1 MVVSFV
7 SIVEVSFVRY
17 LIRRG
22 VFLLGTLW
30 VAITLNFL
38 IPRLMP
44 GSPAE
49 TMMAKFEGRGQ
60 QINPAALHAIEVM
73 LGISHASLW
82 SQYTQYL
89 VQVIHFNFGLSYSE
103 FPYSV
108 RYVIG
113 QALPWTL
120 GLVGLATIISFFI
133 GTGFGIYAAWRRNRP
148 AASVI
153 TTVSAFTGAFPYF
166 WFALALVYFLGF
178 KFGWFPLTGGYQ
190 MGLLPHW
197 SGSFVLDVIHHGI
210 LPALTIVVSSVGGW
224 LLSMRNNMINTL
236 GEDFVLLGN
245 AKGLPDRRI
254 ALQYVARNAI
264 LPSVTGFGMAI
275 GFVVGGSLLTE
286 LVFAYPGMGY
296 LLYNAVVNE
305 DYPLMQGIFL
315 IIVLC
320 VVLANFLADIL
331 YFLIDPRVRRG
342 GEAT

>member
-1 MVVSFV
+1 M
-7 SIVEVSFVRY
+7 RY
-17 LIRRG
+17 FIRRV
-22 VFLLGTLW
+22 VFLVGTLW

-44 GSPAE
+44 GNPAE
-49 TMMAKFEGRGQ
+49 TMMAKFTGRGQ

-82 SQYTQYL
+82 SQYRQYL

-108 RYVIG
+108 RYVIF

-120 GLVGLATIISFFI
+120 GLVGLATIISFVV
-133 GTGFGIYAAWRRNRP
+133 GTGLGIFAAWRRDQT

-166 WFALALVYFLGF
+166 WFALAIAYFVAF
-178 KFGWFPLTGGYQ
+178 KFHWFPLTGGYA
-190 MGLLPHW
+190 MGITPHW
-197 SGSFVLDVIHHGI
+197 SGSFILDVIHHGI
-210 LPALTIVVSSVGGW
+210 LPALTIVVSSIGGW

-236 GEDFVLLGN
+236 GEDFVLLAN

-254 ALQYVARNAI
+254 ALQYAARNAI
-264 LPSVTGFGMAI
+264 LPSVTGFGMAL

-315 IIVLC
+315 IIVFC
-320 VVLANFLADIL
+320 VVLANFLADLVYIL
-331 YFLIDPRVRRG
+331 VDPRVRRG
-342 GEAT
+342 SEAL